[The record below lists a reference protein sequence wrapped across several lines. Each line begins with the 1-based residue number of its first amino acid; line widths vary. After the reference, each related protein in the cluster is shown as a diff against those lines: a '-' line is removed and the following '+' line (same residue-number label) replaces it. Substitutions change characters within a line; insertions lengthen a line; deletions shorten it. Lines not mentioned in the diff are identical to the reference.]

1 MRATEHNLHQKE
13 IKPMENM
20 KALKKE
26 MCDAIMNSYD
36 YTAISLL
43 HRIMIEP
50 ALGFF
55 EDEEGEG
62 KEKAC

>member
-1 MRATEHNLHQKE
+1 
-13 IKPMENM
+13 MENM

-26 MCDAIMNSYD
+26 ICDAVMNSYD
-36 YTAISLL
+36 YTAIRLIY
-43 HRIMIEP
+43 RIMKEP

-55 EDEEGEG
+55 EDEEEEG

>member
-1 MRATEHNLHQKE
+1 
-13 IKPMENM
+13 MENM

-50 ALGFF
+50 ALGLI
-55 EDEEGEG
+55 EDKEREE
-62 KEKAC
+62 K